1 MLLWKEGGEGKKNS
15 DSITPT
21 LTPHT
26 FPAARPA
33 DAWRWSCLGVRCGC
47 YPACGR
53 KLLAGVSPE

>member
-1 MLLWKEGGEGKKNS
+1 MR
-15 DSITPT
+15 SITT
-21 LTPHT
+21 IALLLALVLAL
-26 FPAARPA
+26 AARPA